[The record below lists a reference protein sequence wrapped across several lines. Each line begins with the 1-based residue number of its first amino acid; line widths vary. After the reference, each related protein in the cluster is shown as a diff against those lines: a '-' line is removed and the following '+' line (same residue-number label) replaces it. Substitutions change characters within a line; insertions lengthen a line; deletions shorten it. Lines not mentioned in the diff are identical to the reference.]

1 MEKDCSV
8 CLIKNVKVGKHYGA
22 VTCYSCRAFFR
33 RSQDRKRPLR
43 CKLSNSCEI
52 GPDIGKSCPKC
63 RYEKCLRVGMQPHL
77 VLNEQ
82 EKNERFRSSRIK
94 KALLNPTPGSSSNI
108 DIEDDEAMEAEEPL
122 SQPGFVPD
130 LEARGE
136 PAEQSGGISISYI
149 LHHLPSQPLPPHSL
163 PHLQPGLPRAELKGE
178 SDQLG
183 ASGPSQAE
191 MREWFIS
198 STDEEEIIR
207 AYLHKKFTK
216 SRRQYLTQE
225 VSDRGIMRKSV
236 IVPNVSY
243 REEEK
248 KDEIKGIVDEGTSTM
263 TENFALMKSLNARA
277 SESVEKNRLCVIQ
290 ANFEEAWRSI
300 DFGEE
305 MVTGFILYCDH
316 QQELPLK
323 HWMIANK
330 YFRWSS
336 DRDNLPIF
344 TFYILFRERFL
355 KFVCGLELTDSIS
368 SRTLQSMFSR
378 NLGKAQMMTYIYSFN
393 LPSTEAIDFAYGAND
408 ILQWQVGTFRILKD
422 FFHFTIFRQETPG
435 SKEKNLL
442 SCLRIFPCLP
452 S

>member
-22 VTCYSCRAFFR
+22 TTCYSCRAFFR

-43 CKLSNSCEI
+43 CKLSNSCQI

-63 RYEKCLRVGMQPHL
+63 RYEKCLGVGMQPHL

-108 DIEDDEAMEAEEPL
+108 DIEDDEAMDAMESEE
-122 SQPGFVPD
+122 PGFVSD
-130 LEARGE
+130 VEARE
-136 PAEQSGGISISYI
+136 EASDQPGGISISYI
-149 LHHLPSQPLPPHSL
+149 LNHLPSQPLPPHSL
-163 PHLQPGLPRAELKGE
+163 GQLQPGLQRGE
-178 SDQLG
+178 VKEETDQYG
-183 ASGPSQAE
+183 ASHSSAPSQAE

-236 IVPNVSY
+236 IVPNLSY

-248 KDEIKGIVDEGTSTM
+248 KDEINYEDEGTSPLC
-263 TENFALMKSLNARA
+263 ENFVLMRNLNARA
-277 SESVEKNRLCVIQ
+277 SESIEENRLCVIQ
-290 ANFEEAWRSI
+290 SKFEEAWRSL

-305 MVTGFILYCDH
+305 IVTGFILYCDH
-316 QQELPLK
+316 QQELPLS

-330 YFRWSS
+330 YFR
-336 DRDNLPIF
+336 
-344 TFYILFRERFL
+344 
-355 KFVCGLELTDSIS
+355 
-368 SRTLQSMFSR
+368 
-378 NLGKAQMMTYIYSFN
+378 
-393 LPSTEAIDFAYGAND
+393 
-408 ILQWQVGTFRILKD
+408 
-422 FFHFTIFRQETPG
+422 
-435 SKEKNLL
+435 
-442 SCLRIFPCLP
+442 
-452 S
+452 

>member
-22 VTCYSCRAFFR
+22 ITCYSCRAFFR

-63 RYEKCLRVGMQPHL
+63 RYEKCLQVGMQPHL

-108 DIEDDEAMEAEEPL
+108 DIEDDEAMDSEEPL
-122 SQPGFVPD
+122 TQSGFVPD
-130 LEARGE
+130 VEGREGASE
-136 PAEQSGGISISYI
+136 PPGGISISYI
-149 LHHLPSQPLPPHSL
+149 LNHLPSQPLPPHSL
-163 PHLQPGLPRAELKGE
+163 GPLHPGPEVKE
-178 SDQLG
+178 ETEQFG
-183 ASGPSQAE
+183 ASRSSGPSQAE

-248 KDEIKGIVDEGTSTM
+248 TDEMKEMAEEGTSAM
-263 TENFALMKSLNARA
+263 CDNFALMKNLNARA
-277 SESVEKNRLCVIQ
+277 GESIEENRLGVIKSK
-290 ANFEEAWRSI
+290 FEEAWRSI
-300 DFGEE
+300 DFGEK
-305 MVTGFILYCDH
+305 MVTDFILYCDH
-316 QQELPLK
+316 QQELPLS

-330 YFRWSS
+330 HFRWG
-336 DRDNLPIF
+336 RLA
-344 TFYILFRERFL
+344 L
-355 KFVCGLELTDSIS
+355 IS
-368 SRTLQSMFSR
+368 L
-378 NLGKAQMMTYIYSFN
+378 
-393 LPSTEAIDFAYGAND
+393 
-408 ILQWQVGTFRILKD
+408 
-422 FFHFTIFRQETPG
+422 
-435 SKEKNLL
+435 
-442 SCLRIFPCLP
+442 
-452 S
+452 